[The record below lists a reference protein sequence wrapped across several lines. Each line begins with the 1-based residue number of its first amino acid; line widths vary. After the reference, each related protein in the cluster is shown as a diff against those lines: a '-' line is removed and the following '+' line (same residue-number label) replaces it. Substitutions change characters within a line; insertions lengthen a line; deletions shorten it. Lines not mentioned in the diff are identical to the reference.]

1 MKLINA
7 EESWQPLLL
16 SAVHELFVHYVYV
29 DLLLVD

>member
-7 EESWQPLLL
+7 EESWQPLLI

-29 DLLLVD
+29 D